1 MKRVLVT
8 GFGAFRDIESN
19 PSQWLAERVVKHD
32 RLLDS
37 RLSEDRLS
45 PPHFIGEGKNELSS
59 IRVRVLEVSYAAVD
73 EFVSELDGDSFDAW
87 LMMGVHGSAERMHL
101 ECVARNWCGVG
112 EDVRGEVRGPGMID
126 PALPGQLHGSLFAGR
141 GEGVTIDAGGYLCN
155 YLFFRGVARFPEK
168 RIGFLHVPRA
178 EVMEL
183 EVQWEFVSEILGEL
197 AHCSDS
203 GSSPE

>member
-1 MKRVLVT
+1 MRMLVT

-19 PSQWLAERVVKHD
+19 PSQWLAERVLNYDPV
-32 RLLDS
+32 LD
-37 RLSEDRLS
+37 LPLNEDRLT
-45 PPHFIGEGKNELSS
+45 PPIFNGEGKNEPNS

-73 EFVSELDGDSFDAW
+73 EFVAELDRESFDAW

-112 EDVRGEVRGPGMID
+112 ADVRGEVRGPGMID
-126 PALPGQLHGSLFAGR
+126 PSLPGQLHGNLFAGR
-141 GEGVTIDAGGYLCN
+141 WEGVTIDAGGYLCN
-155 YLFFRGVARFPEK
+155 YLFFRGVSRFPAK

-178 EVMEL
+178 EVMGLEDQWVIVRGMIDEL
-183 EVQWEFVSEILGEL
+183 TTNI
-197 AHCSDS
+197 DS